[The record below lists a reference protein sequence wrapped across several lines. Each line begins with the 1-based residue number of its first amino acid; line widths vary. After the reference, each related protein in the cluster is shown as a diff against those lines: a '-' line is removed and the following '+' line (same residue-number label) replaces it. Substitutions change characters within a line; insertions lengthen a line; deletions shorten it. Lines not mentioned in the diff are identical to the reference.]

1 VENESQMSIWDFP
14 ENPGDFENN
23 ENVLES
29 DTKSGSNEN
38 PENYPDNVLNNNEDD
53 LKLTEN
59 NIKNQPEGTKE
70 YTGDRGAGKVPKEE
84 ITSINTNMESA
95 KNTKKGMDDEKNN
108 PDEKH
113 EKTPETKIFEI
124 ITDENGKKTKR
135 ELKISPKQIEK
146 IKIIKAAIE
155 ELKGRGRPTGIWEI
169 FNTSQKLAG
178 RMSNGR
184 VKITYYGDIENIFTS
199 KRGKELFPRE
209 KRAGNKNIYSWN
221 RNYMIE
227 EPPPPPPE
235 ESPTIRTPSGKE
247 IPVSELRRKSDMP
260 PLPGMEEYTTT
271 KNDNLARELYG
282 ETNIGEPP
290 EDGPFD
296 PSEFSREDF
305 LPEFGNLEY
314 YGEENIFTLMS
325 AAASRMAPKP
335 PEEPPYEEES
345 GSSKT
350 NPKPKPKSPK
360 EQAKDLQD
368 TLPGIE

>member
-1 VENESQMSIWDFP
+1 MSIWDFP

-84 ITSINTNMESA
+84 ITSINTNMEST

-124 ITDENGKKTKR
+124 ITDENGKKTKK

-155 ELKGRGRPTGIWEI
+155 TLEERGKPTGIWEI

-184 VKITYYGDIENIFTS
+184 VNITYYGDINSVLMSEI
-199 KRGKELFPRE
+199 GKELFTRK
-209 KRAGNKNIYSWN
+209 KRGNKNSYSWN
-221 RNYMIE
+221 KNYVIK

-271 KNDNLARELYG
+271 KNDDDLVRKLYG

-296 PSEFSREDF
+296 PSEFSPEDSTEDITTIMPKSPSKI
-305 LPEFGNLEY
+305 PE
-314 YGEENIFTLMS
+314 
-325 AAASRMAPKP
+325 P
-335 PEEPPYEEES
+335 PEDPLFYEEL
-345 GSSKT
+345 GLSKT